1 MPLIR
6 DMQRSGVWVTQS
18 RVPSDPSLVKEIK
31 KEGKGEG
38 KGKDLKLPKIII
50 RGWLNQHT

>member
-50 RGWLNQHT
+50 RGWLNRHT